1 MSEPR
6 LQNQLE
12 YLAYKIGHIGW
23 GYIFMYL
30 DVNLGTIDILP
41 SWAGYLFILS
51 ALPILSKY
59 EKSAALLRNLAILLT
74 GWAVLEWVMAIFGI
88 TSAAGSMG
96 TLINIAATIIG
107 VVSIYFHFQMLTDLA
122 AVSGQLGLEE
132 HREKILKLRTIN
144 TILHTVIEIV
154 SSFAFLETIM
164 WLIMGLAVL
173 NLINTIRIT
182 FNLFD
187 LKQTI
192 NLKLV

>member
-30 DVNLGTIDILP
+30 NVNLGTIDILP

-51 ALPILSKY
+51 ALPVLSEY

-107 VVSIYFHFQMLTDLA
+107 VVSIYFHFQMLTNLA
-122 AVSGQLGLEE
+122 EIAGQLGLDERKE
-132 HREKILKLRTIN
+132 RLLKLRTVN
-144 TILHTVIEIV
+144 TILHTILAIF
-154 SSFAFLETIM
+154 SSLAFLQAFM
-164 WLIMGLAVL
+164 WLTLGLA
-173 NLINTIRIT
+173 LINFVNTLRIT
-182 FNLFD
+182 ICLFGFKSD
-187 LKQTI
+187 LLTTE
-192 NLKLV
+192 

>member
-51 ALPILSKY
+51 ALPVLSEY

-74 GWAVLEWVMAIFGI
+74 GWAVLEWVMTIFGI

-107 VVSIYFHFQMLTDLA
+107 VVSIYFHFQMLTNLA
-122 AVSGQLGLEE
+122 EIAGQLGLDERKE
-132 HREKILKLRTIN
+132 RLLKLRTVN
-144 TILHTVIEIV
+144 TILHTVLAIF
-154 SSFAFLETIM
+154 SSLAFLQAFM
-164 WLIMGLAVL
+164 WLTLGLA
-173 NLINTIRIT
+173 LINFVNTLRIT
-182 FNLFD
+182 ICLFGFKSD
-187 LKQTI
+187 LLTTE
-192 NLKLV
+192 

>member
-12 YLAYKIGHIGW
+12 SLAYKIGHIGW

-30 DVNLGTIDILP
+30 DVNLGTLDILP

-51 ALPILSKY
+51 ALPVLSEY

-74 GWAVLEWVMAIFGI
+74 GWAVLEWVMTIFGI

-107 VVSIYFHFQMLTDLA
+107 VVSIYFHFQMLTNLA
-122 AVSGQLGLEE
+122 EIAGQLGLDERKE
-132 HREKILKLRTIN
+132 RLLKLRTVN
-144 TILHTVIEIV
+144 TILHTILAIF
-154 SSFAFLETIM
+154 SSLAFLQAFM
-164 WLIMGLAVL
+164 WLTLGLA
-173 NLINTIRIT
+173 LINFVNTLRIT
-182 FNLFD
+182 ICLFGFKSD
-187 LKQTI
+187 LLTTE
-192 NLKLV
+192 

>member
-51 ALPILSKY
+51 ALPVLSEY

-74 GWAVLEWVMAIFGI
+74 GWAVLEWVMNIFGI

-107 VVSIYFHFQMLTDLA
+107 VVSIYFHFQMLTNLA
-122 AVSGQLGLEE
+122 EIAGQLGLDERKE
-132 HREKILKLRTIN
+132 RLLKLRTVN
-144 TILHTVIEIV
+144 TILHTILAIF
-154 SSFAFLETIM
+154 SSLAFLQAFM
-164 WLIMGLAVL
+164 WLTLGLA
-173 NLINTIRIT
+173 LINFVNTLRIT
-182 FNLFD
+182 ICLFGFKSD
-187 LKQTI
+187 LLTI
-192 NLKLV
+192 E

>member
-12 YLAYKIGHIGW
+12 SLAYKIGHIGW

-30 DVNLGTIDILP
+30 DINLGTIDILP

-51 ALPILSKY
+51 ALPVLSEY

-74 GWAVLEWVMAIFGI
+74 GWAVLEWVMTIFGI

-107 VVSIYFHFQMLTDLA
+107 VVSIYFHFQMLTNLA
-122 AVSGQLGLEE
+122 EIAGQLGLDERKE
-132 HREKILKLRTIN
+132 RLLKLRTVN
-144 TILHTVIEIV
+144 TILHTILAIF
-154 SSFAFLETIM
+154 SSLAFLQAFM
-164 WLIMGLAVL
+164 WLTLGLA
-173 NLINTIRIT
+173 LINFVNTLRIT
-182 FNLFD
+182 ICLFGFKSD
-187 LKQTI
+187 LLTTE
-192 NLKLV
+192 